1 MAADGPLEMQEIE
14 FDESSVAGVVEH
26 LGRGRTAPGLSGL
39 TYGDLAAA
47 FSAAPDLVGPLTQRL
62 NWLCFYLRQLHL

>member
-1 MAADGPLEMQEIE
+1 MAADGPIEMREIE

-26 LGRGRTAPGLSGL
+26 LGRRRTEPGLLGV

-47 FSAAPDLVGPLTQRL
+47 VSAAPDLVGPLMQS
-62 NWLCFYLRQLHL
+62 